1 MWHIQ
6 GVLVQP
12 LCHQR
17 IHLLSSSQGDHQI
30 SIQIEDFTDLT
41 AVVLLGVLRDRKT
54 ALLPRKKEIK
64 TKSFGVCVVSMKLGK
79 LSWQMIKTQ
88 IAKATNSFD

>member
-41 AVVLLGVLRDRKT
+41 AVILLGVLGDQKT
-54 ALLPRKKEIK
+54 ALLPRKKRNKNQIVWCLCGFYEARK
-64 TKSFGVCVVSMKLGK
+64 TFLANDKNTDC
-79 LSWQMIKTQ
+79 
-88 IAKATNSFD
+88 